1 MSELNLSAD
10 QMTSIE
16 PEKGMTSVQ
25 ETLDKFIAT
34 ADVNAVYGKPI
45 KTGDMVIIPAAEVF
59 CGMGFGMGYGYG
71 MSSSEGENAVKENK
85 PNQPEE
91 EKLETPPGEGYGSG
105 GGGGGGG
112 YTFSRPVALVI
123 ASPDGV
129 RVEPVLDRTKILLA
143 ALTTAGFMVSMIAGM
158 MRGRR

>member
-10 QMTSIE
+10 QVTSIE
-16 PEKGMTSVQ
+16 PEKGMVSVQ

-34 ADVNAVYGKPI
+34 ADVNVVYGKPI
-45 KTGDMVIIPAAEVF
+45 KSGDTVIIPTAEVV
-59 CGMGFGMGYGYG
+59 CGMGFGMGFGAGKGTYKL
-71 MSSSEGENAVKENK
+71 ENPDDETAAEK
-85 PNQPEE
+85 PEE
-91 EKLETPPGEGYGSG
+91 GNSETSPGEGYGSG

-123 ASPDGV
+123 ATSEGV

>member
-1 MSELNLSAD
+1 MSELKLTAD
-10 QMTSIE
+10 QVTSID

-25 ETLDKFIAT
+25 ETLDKFLAT
-34 ADVNAVYGKPI
+34 ADVNVVYGKPI
-45 KTGDMVIIPAAEVF
+45 KSGDMLIIPAAEVV
-59 CGMGFGMGYGYG
+59 CGMGFGMGFGYG
-71 MSSSEGENAVKENK
+71 TSSSAGEEAENENK
-85 PNQPEE
+85 ADKAEE
-91 EKLETPPGEGYGSG
+91 EKPETPPGEGYGSG

-123 ASPDGV
+123 ATPEGI

-158 MRGRR
+158 MKGRR